1 MDHTIKCSSTSSHHR
16 IKHHKKSLLAAS
28 TGEKLAPDLEMKI
41 GLRQREMVVLTE
53 GWRDGWREKED
64 SSRHGCSLEP
74 EVAGHRCTFLAD
86 GREGQG
92 GPRRRRR
99 RRRRRPWTP
108 LPVRS
113 GAHRPWDPE
122 PATTIIDASPPTE
135 SGGGEAERERDS
147 RSYPL
152 VTAHSP
158 PLIRS

>member
-1 MDHTIKCSSTSSHHR
+1 
-16 IKHHKKSLLAAS
+16 
-28 TGEKLAPDLEMKI
+28 MKI

-74 EVAGHRCTFLAD
+74 EVAGHRWPPLLAGWRGEAKAGQGRGD
-86 GREGQG
+86 GRRG
-92 GPRRRRR
+92 
-99 RRRRRPWTP
+99 RRRPWTP

-135 SGGGEAERERDS
+135 SGGGEAERERERLS
-147 RSYPL
+147 VLSACHRALSSPYPL
-152 VTAHSP
+152 ISS
-158 PLIRS
+158 LLSF